1 MNSYYALRVWPGEPD
16 KIHPSLDIYLNGGD
30 LHISPSLHLCS
41 NSSMAVLADADLAE
55 QFRAYCESRIQQRYG
70 LDSKIEV
77 QRIPAPGTP
86 TRLRKLLSRI
96 IRDTTKIRER
106 LFSEAA

>member
-1 MNSYYALRVWPGEPD
+1 MNNYYTLRVWPGDRD

-41 NSSMAVLADADLAE
+41 NTSMAVLDDEDLAE
-55 QFRAYCESRIQQRYG
+55 RFRAYCENRIRQKYG
-70 LDSKIEV
+70 RASKIEI
-77 QRIPAPGTP
+77 QRLPAPGTP

-96 IRDTTKIRER
+96 HLDTEKVRER
-106 LFSEAA
+106 LFAQAA